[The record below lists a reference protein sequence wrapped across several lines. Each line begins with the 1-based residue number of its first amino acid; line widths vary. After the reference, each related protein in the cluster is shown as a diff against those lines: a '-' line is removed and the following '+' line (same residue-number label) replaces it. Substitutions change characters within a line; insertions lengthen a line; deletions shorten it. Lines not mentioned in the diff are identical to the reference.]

1 MLSYRHGFHAGNHAD
16 VLKHAIFVFLAR
28 HLQRKAGGVLFLDT
42 HAGAGLYDLRAAAA
56 EKTGEFREGIARVLP
71 RKATAPALLR
81 DYLALVEAW
90 NPSAAP
96 TTYPGSP
103 ALAAAFRRP
112 QDRVV
117 LFELHPTDFQC
128 LADHTRREKR
138 LAIHHADGLKGLLA
152 HVPPIERRGLFLID
166 PSYEIKD
173 DYEDVVATLIKAWR
187 KFATGVYALWYPV
200 IERRRVHEME
210 TALRKSGARKIYRVE
225 FCVAPDTR
233 GHGMTGGGLFILN
246 PPFTLAPAV
255 AGALPWLAETL
266 GAKGPVR
273 ADWLVPE

>member
-103 ALAAAFRRP
+103 ALATEVNANRSIAARIGYMYAPGGAQAIPEFRATAARIKRVADFVREFSVQKGSRRTCLARPNARRLRFTLGRPHEQHFELGKKRPAIGLDRFRRFGASRDP
-112 QDRVV
+112 VV
-117 LFELHPTDFQC
+117 S
-128 LADHTRREKR
+128 
-138 LAIHHADGLKGLLA
+138 
-152 HVPPIERRGLFLID
+152 
-166 PSYEIKD
+166 PS
-173 DYEDVVATLIKAWR
+173 
-187 KFATGVYALWYPV
+187 
-200 IERRRVHEME
+200 
-210 TALRKSGARKIYRVE
+210 SS
-225 FCVAPDTR
+225 
-233 GHGMTGGGLFILN
+233 
-246 PPFTLAPAV
+246 
-255 AGALPWLAETL
+255 
-266 GAKGPVR
+266 
-273 ADWLVPE
+273 